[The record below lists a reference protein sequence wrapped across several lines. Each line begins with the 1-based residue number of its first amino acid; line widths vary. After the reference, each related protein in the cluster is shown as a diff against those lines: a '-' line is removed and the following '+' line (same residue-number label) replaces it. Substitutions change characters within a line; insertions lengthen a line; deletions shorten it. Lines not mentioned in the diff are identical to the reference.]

1 MKYSTKHVAEYIP
14 LVLLGGLI
22 RVLPLRAALTLGWL
36 AAAATH
42 FLGRVKV
49 ERTRQRI
56 QEVFGDQLSK
66 KEIRHIAWCSWRNLF
81 FNGIEALRFSKLTLK
96 KIQRQPIVRLAPEL
110 NKILKECAPGGF
122 ILATPHL
129 GNWEIAGV
137 VADLSDIPLFAIA
150 RRQKNPLV
158 DAYINKMRQS
168 FGFEILLSSTHMGK
182 GVVDR
187 IKAGKILAILPDIG
201 RRVGGVTVDFLQGKA
216 TISPGAAQFAQLA
229 HCPIFPVCVRR
240 IGWTRH
246 DAVLLAPIYPDP
258 TQKKELDQQ
267 RMMQELMS
275 ALSTE
280 ILKTPDQ
287 YFWYN
292 KRWVLKPRSEF
303 HLPKK

>member
-1 MKYSTKHVAEYIP
+1 MKYSTKHIAEYIP
-14 LVLLGGLI
+14 LVLVGGLVRI
-22 RVLPLRAALTLGWL
+22 LPLRAALALGWM

-49 ERTRQRI
+49 ERTHQRI
-56 QEVFGDQLSK
+56 QQVFGDQLSE
-66 KEIRHIAWCSWRNLF
+66 KEIRRIAWHSWRNLF

-96 KIQRQPIVRLAPEL
+96 KIRRQPIVRLAPEL
-110 NKILKECAPGGF
+110 NKMLKECAPGGF

-158 DAYINKMRQS
+158 DAYINKMRRS
-168 FGFEILLSSTHMGK
+168 FGFEILLSSAHMGK

-201 RRVGGVTVDFLQGKA
+201 RRAGGVTVDFLQGKA
-216 TISPGAAQFAQLA
+216 AISPGAAQFAQLA
-229 HCPIFPVCVRR
+229 RCPIFPVCVRR

-246 DAVLLAPIYPDP
+246 DAVLLSPIYPDP
-258 TQKKELDQQ
+258 SQKKEVDQQ

-275 ALSTE
+275 ALSAE

-292 KRWVLKPRSEF
+292 KRWVLKTPS
-303 HLPKK
+303 